1 MDEIEARVREMIRAS
16 DIPAEVA
23 IALQDSLRYS
33 IRMHTALAS
42 DDELAL
48 GATKIGGQ
56 PDLPPGTSWPEWRGA
71 PLNFLAQIRLA
82 DIAAYDPDDEL
93 PHEGMLSFFFDYTNW
108 GKPGREAEG
117 SLASV
122 LYLPEGAPL
131 QRLPWPEALPM
142 RERYVPLAVTSFTP

>member
-23 IALQDSLRYS
+23 VALQDSLRYS

-56 PDLPPGTSWPEWRGA
+56 PDLPPGHTVAGVARRAAQLPRADSTRGYCR
-71 PLNFLAQIRLA
+71 I
-82 DIAAYDPDDEL
+82 
-93 PHEGMLSFFFDYTNW
+93 
-108 GKPGREAEG
+108 
-117 SLASV
+117 
-122 LYLPEGAPL
+122 
-131 QRLPWPEALPM
+131 
-142 RERYVPLAVTSFTP
+142 